1 MGRPPAYIFV
11 VRHGNRLDAADKLW
25 HLSSPTPY
33 DPPLTYGGWL
43 QCRAIG
49 QRIADILRES
59 APSDIPPSTD
69 DSDRQ
74 TPPKK
79 RRYKI
84 VIHSSP
90 FLRCVQTSVAISSGI
105 ASDALPLEF
114 PRTFEPLPRL
124 RLPTPTQN
132 GSSST
137 TTGGPGASDT
147 IPRNVTPKLHKSVLR
162 IDAFLGEWLSPGY
175 FELITPPPSSNMM
188 VAGAKAELLRR
199 EDYSSFSH
207 TANHQSAH
215 AHSHSTSQ
223 LWGASRSNTWSSR
236 PTEDE
241 ELPRSGSQHIPPVGL
256 FNSNNNSGADGRP
269 MSSNGSTQTPR
280 WATSSGSSMHPP
292 ALVGYVAPVP
302 HFAMSS
308 RAPAPSGYV
317 AHARDACVDLDYQWD
332 SMRSPYDWGDGGEFG
347 EEWTSM
353 HRRFRK
359 GLQKL
364 VDWYSTHDAPAEMVT
379 QTVQFKARHSR
390 TDSKGSIID
399 DGEFAIDD
407 DDTESEGMDE
417 DCIEESVVVL
427 VSHGAGCNALIGAIT
442 QQPVLVDVGLASL
455 SVAAR
460 RPGKESFQCESDDED
475 SHASKW
481 TGAVHSGHPG
491 GRVPLNKYY
500 EMKMFANS
508 DHLRSVP
515 TTPTT
520 PRGSMAAVMGS
531 TRGRH
536 SNSLSGIP
544 GNFNL
549 FETGIVG
556 QRSTSAGSFHGGS
569 DLPVRRPSG
578 ASSRPAMASSR
589 TPSGSVASPNST
601 AGRASTGFTVGSGV
615 LSFSPPMLS
624 TTRPSH
630 SRTAS
635 VGLWSPVSSKDLDED
650 TFALNDGDG
659 DDENDSDMEILL
671 SFGPESPK
679 PPQPE
684 TTKKKAPSLRGV
696 SGYFYPSSLSI
707 THSVDGD
714 HDDDEEDKNI
724 DTLGSGYTAMAST
737 LPRLDTG
744 TSVTNGTERVV
755 SGPGPTSAPTS
766 APSAPPT
773 TARPAS
779 PASPGL
785 WIHPRLATLSSDEP
799 THEMAGSKRRW
810 TVTEPP
816 V

>member
-1 MGRPPAYIFV
+1 MGRPPAFIFV

-59 APSDIPPSTD
+59 TPPDLTSSTGAPDGQPA
-69 DSDRQ
+69 
-74 TPPKK
+74 PKK
-79 RRYKI
+79 RRFKI

-90 FLRCVQTSVAISSGI
+90 FLRCVQTSIAISSGI
-105 ASDALPLEF
+105 ASDAFPLET
-114 PRTFEPLPRL
+114 PRTFEPLPPL
-124 RLPTPTQN
+124 RKRTPAPN
-132 GSSST
+132 GSTST
-137 TTGGPGASDT
+137 TTTSGTGGDP
-147 IPRNVTPKLHKSVLR
+147 IPRNVAPKLHKSVLR

-175 FELITPPPSSNMM
+175 FELITPPPSSVMM

-199 EDYSSFSH
+199 EDYSSFAH

-215 AHSHSTSQ
+215 AHSYSANQ

-236 PTEDE
+236 PAEDE
-241 ELPRSGSQHIPPVGL
+241 DLPRSGSQHIPPVGL
-256 FNSNNNSGADGRP
+256 FNNNSSADGRP
-269 MSSNGSTQTPR
+269 MSSNGSMQTPR
-280 WATSSGSSMHPP
+280 WGASGSTSMHPP
-292 ALVGYVAPVP
+292 ALVGYIAPVP

-308 RAPAPSGYV
+308 RAPTPTGYV

-332 SMRSPYDWGDGGEFG
+332 SMRPPYDWGDGGEFG

-364 VDWYSTHDAPAEMVT
+364 VDWYSTQDTPAEMVT
-379 QTVQFKARHSR
+379 QAIQFKARHSK
-390 TDSKGSIID
+390 TNSNGSVVD
-399 DGEFAIDD
+399 DGECAID
-407 DDTESEGMDE
+407 DDTESDDADE

-460 RPGKESFQCESDDED
+460 RPGKESFQCEPDDED
-475 SHASKW
+475 SHHSKW

-491 GRVPLNKYY
+491 GMVPLNKYF

-520 PRGSMAAVMGS
+520 PAPRSSMAAVMGG

-536 SNSLSGIP
+536 SNSLP
-544 GNFNL
+544 GTPDNLNL
-549 FETGIVG
+549 FGTGVVG
-556 QRSTSAGSFHGGS
+556 QRSTSAGSFHGGREM
-569 DLPVRRPSG
+569 LTRRPSG
-578 ASSRPAMASSR
+578 TSPRTALSSSR
-589 TPSGSVASPNST
+589 TGSVGITSPNST
-601 AGRASTGFTVGSGV
+601 GDRASSGFTVGSGV
-615 LSFSPPMLS
+615 LSFSPPTLS
-624 TTRPSH
+624 TSRPGH
-630 SRTAS
+630 SRPAS
-635 VGLWSPVSSKDLDED
+635 IGLWSPVSSKDLEED
-650 TFALNDGDG
+650 NFALNDGNG

-684 TTKKKAPSLRGV
+684 KKKAPSIRGV
-696 SGYFYPSSLSI
+696 SGFFYPSSLSI
-707 THSVDGD
+707 AHSVDGD
-714 HDDDEEDKNI
+714 HDDDVNDKDSN
-724 DTLGSGYTAMAST
+724 TLGSGYTAMAST

-744 TSVTNGTERVV
+744 TASMASGTERVF
-755 SGPGPTSAPTS
+755 SGPAPTSAPTS
-766 APSAPPT
+766 APQAPAQPT
-773 TARPAS
+773 TARAAS

-810 TVTEPP
+810 TVNEPP